1 MFWVFCS
8 CFGCFRGVLAVFR
21 WCFGGIEG
29 MVFSQPS
36 WLTCQRKNG
45 HQRKREALLLG
56 LYAGLIN
63 PAGFSS
69 AVIFVNVPFFSETQN
84 GMEAV

>member
-1 MFWVFCS
+1 
-8 CFGCFRGVLAVFR
+8 
-21 WCFGGIEG
+21 

>member
-1 MFWVFCS
+1 MVSWQCS
-8 CFGCFRGVLAVFR
+8 GGVLVVLKEWYFLNQAGSPVNAKM
-21 WCFGGIEG
+21 GIKG
-29 MVFSQPS
+29 NAK
-36 WLTCQRKNG
+36 L
-45 HQRKREALLLG
+45 LLLG